1 VLTGEATAKFS
12 EGLGISTPTTLA
24 YKVRANTAIAHLGVQ
39 SDTFDDDPKMPA
51 IKHGSAA
58 GTALGVSMLLWVH
71 GDYSL

>member
-1 VLTGEATAKFS
+1 VLTDEATAKFS
-12 EGLGISTPTTLA
+12 ERFGVSAPATLA

-39 SDTFDDDPKMPA
+39 SDTLDNNPKMPA

-58 GTALGVSMLLWVH
+58 GAALGVSVLLWVH